1 MLNGQEFLM
10 AKKRKFADARQ
21 ETFETRKKIG
31 FPSSP
36 KKWKDAKANYSEH
49 ELVINNHP
57 VMEDWESDYM
67 QVLASIACS
76 QGGKVLE
83 IGFGMGISSGYI
95 QSHDIVEHVIIEANS
110 DVFDKLIEFA
120 KSAPEKVTP
129 IFGFWQN
136 VTKDLPDETFD
147 GILFDTYP
155 LQESEVHKNHFDFF
169 VEAYRLLKNGGIL
182 TYYSDE
188 INDFSP
194 EHRLALERS
203 GFKNINMQIC
213 DVNPPAD
220 CLYWKSKTIVAP
232 IVRK

>member
-1 MLNGQEFLM
+1 M
-10 AKKRKFADARQ
+10 ARKRKFADARQ

-36 KKWKDAKANYSEH
+36 KNWKDAKANYSEH
-49 ELVINNHP
+49 ELVINDHP

-67 QVLASIACS
+67 QALASIACS

-83 IGFGMGISSGYI
+83 VGFGMGISSRYI
-95 QSHDIVEHVIIEANS
+95 QSHDIDEHVIIEANS
-110 DVFDKLIEFA
+110 DVFDKLIKFA
-120 KSAPEKVTP
+120 QSAPGKVTP
-129 IFGFWQN
+129 IFGFWQD
-136 VTKDLPDETFD
+136 VTKNLPDEMFD

-155 LQESEVHKNHFDFF
+155 LRESEVHKNHFDFF
-169 VEAYRLLKNGGIL
+169 VEAYRLLKSGGIL

-188 INDFSP
+188 IADFSP
-194 EHRLALERS
+194 DHKKALEGA
-203 GFKNINMQIC
+203 GFQNIDKQIC
-213 DVNPPAD
+213 DVNPPED